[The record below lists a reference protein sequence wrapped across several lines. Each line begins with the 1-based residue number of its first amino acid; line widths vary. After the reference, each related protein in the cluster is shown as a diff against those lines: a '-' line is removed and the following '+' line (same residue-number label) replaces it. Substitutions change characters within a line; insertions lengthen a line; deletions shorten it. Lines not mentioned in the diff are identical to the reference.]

1 MTRTFLTT
9 FSLLA
14 LLSTG
19 ALAQTTG
26 ATGTSG
32 NTATPERPARPVK
45 PADVPAD
52 YRLTMG
58 DKLRVEVYRDEQ
70 LSQTLQI
77 RPDGRITLPLVGDVM
92 AAGKTSVELRD
103 TLAGALGEF
112 VRNPEVTVIVVET
125 VPMNVYVMGEVNSPG
140 AKPVHGE
147 TPILQVLAMAG
158 GFTEWA
164 KRKDVRVLRPGPTGA
179 ATLTFNYNDAVNGR
193 ARMLTV
199 RPGDTIIVP

>member
-1 MTRTFLTT
+1 MTRTFLVT
-9 FSLLA
+9 FSLLG

-19 ALAQTTG
+19 AFAQTT
-26 ATGTSG
+26 A
-32 NTATPERPARPVK
+32 ATPAPAPDVNGTK
-45 PADVPAD
+45 AADVPAD
-52 YRLTMG
+52 YTLARG

-77 RPDGRITLPLVGDVM
+77 RPDGKITLPLVGDIV
-92 AAGKTSVELRD
+92 AAGRTSAELRQ
-103 TLAGALGEF
+103 TLTDELAEF

-125 VPMNVYVMGEVNSPG
+125 VPMNVYVMGEVRSPG
-140 AKPVHGE
+140 ALPVKGE

-164 KRKDVRVLRPGPTGA
+164 KRKDIRVLRPGPNGET
-179 ATLTFNYNDAVNGR
+179 TLAFNYNDAVSGR